1 MTSFPALPPAW
12 APIPVEPGR
21 GDGRCR
27 GTRPSSVSGAFF
39 PPLARSKRRHLRSNP
54 HPRPASDVRSTLN
67 SGADSLSSA
76 RGVWCLL
83 TSFPFPFPPGNPTEV
98 CRVGAQ
104 ARRRPARGTKS
115 TATPD
120 LGLVR
125 AASASGN
132 DRGHFQ
138 QPSPRLPPACTWCR
152 RAAPSGLD
160 GPPGISCGR
169 AGPDRAIA
177 YPVFA
182 LLASRN
188 AAGLTGLIV
197 AGWR

>member
-12 APIPVEPGR
+12 APILSNRGAATAAAVER
-21 GDGRCR
+21 GH
-27 GTRPSSVSGAFF
+27 RPSV
-39 PPLARSKRRHLRSNP
+39 ARYVPHARDPNADTFDRTRILVRRATS
-54 HPRPASDVRSTLN
+54 RSTLN

-177 YPVFA
+177 YSVFA
-182 LLASRN
+182 LLASRTPL
-188 AAGLTGLIV
+188 G
-197 AGWR
+197 